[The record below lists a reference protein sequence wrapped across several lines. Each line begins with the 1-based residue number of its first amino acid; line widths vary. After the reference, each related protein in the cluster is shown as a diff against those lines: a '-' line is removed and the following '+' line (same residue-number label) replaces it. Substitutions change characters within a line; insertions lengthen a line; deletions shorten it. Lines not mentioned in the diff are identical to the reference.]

1 MRERQL
7 NSAGRI
13 ADYFIESKLTPVF
26 VLFCLAVGWIA
37 ATLTPREENPQILV
51 PGAEVMYA
59 LPGRSAAEVDHLVAA
74 PVERALREIE
84 GVDHTFST
92 SMQGLAQI
100 AVQFDVGVDKENA
113 MVRVYQR
120 ISSAQALLPP
130 DVAPPLIKR
139 VDADDIAVVTVTLAS
154 ERYNDY
160 ALRRLAE
167 RVLERLNSIP
177 SVSRVELHGGAS
189 REIRVEADPA
199 RLEAFGLT
207 LNEGLAALAA
217 GNTAAEVGDTVH
229 DGQSLRVQLRGEL
242 RSAEDVRRLAVGVHD
257 GQLIYVDDVAT
268 VHDGPAQQRD
278 ALVRLGFGPGDP
290 RIGQS
295 ASEMPAVTI
304 SVAKKPGTNAVTTAE
319 EVLAV
324 VETLRQQFIPA
335 DVHVVTTR
343 DDGAKANDT
352 VNHLLRDLAVAISA
366 VILTLLPFL
375 GLRSGLIIS
384 FVLPLIL
391 CLTLMVDLLT
401 GHTVNRM
408 SLFAMIL
415 SLGMI
420 VDDSIVV
427 LENIYRNYQLRSDV
441 DPRRQAVLAVN
452 EIGPPTTIATF
463 SVVLVFASLS
473 LLTGMNGAYFE
484 PISFNVQVTMALSL
498 LLAYMVVPWACHR
511 WLRGHVT
518 AHAHD
523 DASSA
528 SHQRY
533 YRVLTPLLH
542 HRRRRWAFYAL
553 TLLALLGA
561 LLQPAWQFIRP
572 AGVGGPQS
580 PGSVMI
586 AIMPREDRSHFSI
599 TLDMPEGTPIETTD
613 EVARRVGALLRQQPV
628 VVNWVSYV
636 GLPPVVDF
644 AGQIRGAAN
653 RQAPHQAEITVM
665 LLHKKAR
672 KTTSTE
678 VAEALRAQTT
688 QLQADY
694 PGLEITLRNSPPG
707 PPSVATVVAEIYGE
721 DAEVRRQLVAQVRER
736 FAQTWGV
743 VDIYDSESADAPR
756 IDLQVDHEKA
766 MLSGVT
772 AEAIEQTLRNLL
784 GTRVISEARIE
795 GERAPVPIL
804 IEVPRRH
811 DLDPQQLDR
820 VHVANAQGERI
831 PVSELVR
838 PVMTHVDRPI
848 LRKDN
853 EPYSFVAADVSGSA
867 AVYVILDMN
876 QHLDGLELPEGS
888 TLRTGNLGVRG
899 QAPSS
904 LNGYQ
909 LLWEGE
915 LRITLDALGE
925 MGMILIAGLSL
936 IFLLLVATYRSFML
950 ASLAMTAVPLGFIG
964 VFPGHWLLGIDF
976 SMGSAIGVVAL
987 AGVVIRNSLLI
998 IDFIRDYQ
1006 RAGHPLEDAVKLAG
1020 AVRFRPIMLSALTV
1034 ALGTLILYTD
1044 PMFAGLATSLI
1055 FGTVTSTA
1063 LTLLI
1068 LPTLYYRLA
1077 TAHPQW
1083 LPAPAADG
1091 DAEQPDPPP
1100 AS

>member
-1 MRERQL
+1 MREREL

-51 PGAEVMYA
+51 PGAEVLYA
-59 LPGRSAAEVDHLVAA
+59 LPGRSAADVDRLVAA

-84 GVDHTFST
+84 GVDHTYAT
-92 SMQGLAQI
+92 AMQGQALV
-100 AVQFDVGVDKENA
+100 AVQFHVGVDKEKA
-113 MVRVYQR
+113 MVRVYQQ
-120 ISSAQALLPP
+120 IGSVQALLPP
-130 DVAPPLIKR
+130 EVAPPLIRR
-139 VDADDIAVVTVTLAS
+139 VDTDDIAVVTVTLAS
-154 ERYNDY
+154 ERYDDY

-167 RVLERLNSIP
+167 RVAERLNSIP
-177 SVSRVELHGGAS
+177 SVSRVELHGGVS
-189 REIRVEADPA
+189 REIRVEPDPA

-207 LNEGLAALAA
+207 LSEGLAALAA

-229 DGQSLRVQLRGEL
+229 AGRTLRVQLRGEL
-242 RSAEDVRRLAVGVHD
+242 QSADEVRMLAVGVHR
-257 GQLIYVDDVAT
+257 GRVIYVDDVAT
-268 VHDGPAQQRD
+268 VHDGPAQERESQ
-278 ALVRLGFGPGDP
+278 VRLGFGAGDA
-290 RIGQS
+290 RFGQV
-295 ASEMPAVTI
+295 AGEMPAVTI
-304 SVAKKPGTNAVTTAE
+304 SVAKKPGTNAVTMAR
-319 EVLAV
+319 EVLAA

-375 GLRSGLIIS
+375 GLRAGLIIS

-401 GHTVNRM
+401 SHTVNRI

-427 LENIYRNYQLRSDV
+427 LENIYRNYQHRSDV
-441 DPRRQAVLAVN
+441 DSRRQAVLAVN

-463 SVVLVFASLS
+463 SVVLVFASLN

-484 PISFNVQVTMALSL
+484 PIAFNVQITMALSL
-498 LLAYMVVPWACHR
+498 LLAYMIVPWACHR
-511 WLRGHVT
+511 WLRGHVHS
-518 AHAHD
+518 HAHE

-528 SHQRY
+528 SHHRY
-533 YRVLTPLLH
+533 FKVLTPLLH
-542 HRRRRWAFYAL
+542 DHRRRRTFYAL
-553 TLLALLGA
+553 TALALLAA
-561 LLQPAWQFIRP
+561 LMQPAWQFIRP
-572 AGVGGPQS
+572 AGVGGPPS
-580 PGSVMI
+580 AGSVMV
-586 AIMPREDRSHFSI
+586 AIMPKEDRSHFSI
-599 TLDMPEGTPIETTD
+599 TLDMPEGTPIERTD
-613 EVARRVGALLRQQPV
+613 EVVRRLGALLRGQPLV
-628 VVNWVSYV
+628 ANWVSYV

-653 RQAPHQAEITVM
+653 RQAAHLAEITVM
-665 LLHKKAR
+665 LVHKKAR
-672 KTTSTE
+672 KTTSSA
-678 VAEALRAQTT
+678 VIAELRAAAAPLRT
-688 QLQADY
+688 DY
-694 PGLEITLRNSPPG
+694 PGLEITLRDVPPG

-721 DAEVRRQLVAQVRER
+721 DAGVRRQLVAQVRER
-736 FAQTWGV
+736 FEATWGV
-743 VDIYDSESADAPR
+743 VDVYDSEPVDAPR

-772 AEAIEQTLRNLL
+772 AAAVEETLRSLL
-784 GTRVISEARIE
+784 DTRVLSEARIE

-804 IEVPRRH
+804 VQVPRGH
-811 DLDPQQLDR
+811 DLDPRRLDR
-820 VHVANAQGERI
+820 VYVVNAQGQRI
-831 PVSELVR
+831 PVSEVVK
-838 PVMTHVDRPI
+838 PVQTHVDRPI

-853 EPYSFVAADVSGSA
+853 EPYSFVAADAAGSA
-867 AVYVILDMN
+867 AGYIILEMN
-876 QHLDGLELPEGS
+876 HHLDGLELSGGKV
-888 TLRTGNLGVRG
+888 LRTGNLGLKA

-904 LNGYQ
+904 LDGYQ
-909 LLWEGE
+909 LLWDGE
-915 LRITLDALGE
+915 LRVTLDALGE

-936 IFLLLVATYRSFML
+936 IYLLLVAVYRSFVL
-950 ASLAMTAVPLGFIG
+950 ATLAMTAVPLGFIG

-1006 RAGHPLEDAVKLAG
+1006 RAGHPLEEAVKLAG

-1055 FGTVTSTA
+1055 FGTVTSTG

-1068 LPTLYYRLA
+1068 LPTMYYGIA
-1077 TAHPQW
+1077 TTHPGW
-1083 LPAPAADG
+1083 LPGIVLNSTANVQG
-1091 DAEQPDPPP
+1091 DELQ
-1100 AS
+1100 S